1 MNQQLQQIR
10 EALREKAEQFDA
22 SKARTGDFIKDS
34 IRALRDQIAAVENEL
49 LAKIESTY
57 KDNVFSMAFAD
68 VESSSAP
75 QTNFW

>member
-1 MNQQLQQIR
+1 MR
-10 EALREKAEQFDA
+10 EALREKAVLFYA
-22 SKARTGDFIKDS
+22 SKLRTGGFIRVS
-34 IRALRDQIAAVENEL
+34 MQTLRGQIAAVENEL